1 MENDNGRQR
10 FGIELDTAG
19 LMQGAD
25 AARNAFRGISEEAVK
40 SGATMDSAM
49 SQASRTASR
58 EAGVIEASF
67 KAAYREAGNMPLS
80 EIKNSINQQITYIKG
95 LELKYKDVSSTI
107 QSLPFSPKR
116 TALEG
121 DLKSVRQE
129 LDAEKAAL
137 DGLKAKYAEM
147 SEGSLVTF
155 RTQIMNAKNELMAMR
170 LAGEQNTEAYKELE
184 KELARLATIQREVNQ
199 STLADSTGATQWN
212 GIIQGLQGLMGAY
225 SVGSGIVGMFTKD
238 QEKLMQIQTKMQSVM
253 GILMGM
259 QTIANTLHSTS
270 TFRLRTLT
278 AATNL
283 WHAANAKAAA
293 GLRALGVS
301 ATVAN
306 VASKALMATMSMG
319 LTVVIGLVVSGLSKL
334 IDKHQETKRAAA
346 ESAKAQREAF
356 EGFAKSAG
364 EKASDTL
371 SKFESLRQQ
380 YVRLGNDLKT
390 REQFVKNNAAAFK
403 ELGVQVLDVHAADNL
418 FINNTEAFKS
428 AVMIRAQALAGEEL
442 AAEKYKEALQQ
453 RVAAEGMMW
462 RASGDTARYAGL
474 SDRQEKQAQEVYREA
489 YAKYM
494 EANYTSQLGGRNVI
508 ERGALTARRKEFE
521 QEAQKAGNAAVKS
534 YIDGLKKGL
543 ADNAAGMEEAGN
555 RLISAS
561 MNMSESAREQLRKA
575 GIREAD
581 GINPKKA
588 VSASDKQASDLAK
601 MKRDLTDKATQASID
616 AMEDGL
622 EKELAQIRYDYG
634 RKRDLIAEEEAKLKA
649 AQGGVLSAEQ
659 ASQFKVRYEA
669 ADAEYARAASSVEE
683 EDRKKDVEALN
694 DLLAKYAD
702 YEARRRQIAE
712 QSEADIAA
720 LRARRTDENAA
731 EIDRAIAQAERA
743 EQDALKAV
751 DEQFAQREASYQAW
765 CEAVASLTLEQ
776 LEAVLKQAEEELEKL
791 EKSGTA
797 DGKQIA
803 VARAKVANAKS
814 KVEKANAQ
822 NDVSPNKRSVKEWE
836 DLYKVLNECNKSFE
850 DIGDTVGGVA
860 GEIIS
865 TAGGIMTST
874 LSMINGIV
882 QLVNMSATGMQ
893 GTATAAATAIST
905 VEKASVILT
914 IISAAMQIAM
924 QIVNLFNN
932 DEKKQKE
939 IEALQGRIDQL
950 QWELD
955 NADAVRL
962 QQNSFK
968 AMELLRQV
976 TEEVRSEMVRLQL
989 SVGNVWGAYRAMTS
1003 GISKNNKM
1011 LQQSVNKIADVYANL
1026 SYTADKA
1033 LGSAKYDGAK
1043 DQLKNIA
1050 EQQLLIQD
1058 QIRTEESKKNTDQKK
1073 IEEWERKIQELGE
1086 QAVTVINEM
1095 VEDIIGGSAADIAE
1109 ELGNAFIE
1117 AFQDGEDAAKA
1128 WGETVKDIVSD
1139 VMKRMLVK
1147 QFLEE
1152 PLGDIFDKYKSKW
1165 FNNGQFAGLDA
1176 VINSMQG
1183 FASDLNAVGADF
1195 ADIWDTLPDSVKN
1208 MFTVTSDATREASQ
1222 KGIATAS
1229 QDTVDEL
1236 NGRFT
1241 AIQGHTYD
1249 IREAV
1254 VAMAQRDS
1262 SIDLSGIK
1270 VNTDLLQTIDQN
1282 IAGVRDSMTM
1292 LVENNA
1298 RTLEVLMGIETN
1310 TSRLANIETHAAYIH
1325 ATLDDMAVKGIRIQ

>member
-184 KELARLATIQREVNQ
+184 KELGRLATIQREVNQ

-380 YVRLGNDLKT
+380 YVRLGNDLKA

-474 SDRQEKQAQEVYREA
+474 SDRQQKQAQEVYREA

-543 ADNAAGMEEAGN
+543 TDNAAGMEEAGN

-561 MNMSESAREQLRKA
+561 MNMSESAREQLRKS
-575 GIREAD
+575 GIKEIEDEASK
-581 GINPKKA
+581 P
-588 VSASDKQASDLAK
+588 ASSDYTRFL
-601 MKRDLTDKATQASID
+601 
-616 AMEDGL
+616 
-622 EKELAQIRYDYG
+622 KELAAEGAQAEVDAMREGTEKKLAQI
-634 RKRDLIAEEEAKLKA
+634 DLEYEQREAKIREREAKLREIYGANIPA
-649 AQGGVLSAEQ
+649 AMQ
-659 ASQFKVRYEA
+659 
-669 ADAEYARAASSVEE
+669 
-683 EDRKKDVEALN
+683 
-694 DLLAKYAD
+694 
-702 YEARRRQIAE
+702 
-712 QSEADIAA
+712 ADIAA
-720 LRARRTDENAA
+720 MRSANTAKRADARHNALATPMDSSVEWLVKQFDAEEAAMNDYLEKYGTFRERIQAIKDKYDKKISEAETEGERMAA
-731 EIDRAIAQAERA
+731 EAELAEILATYELRLSGFVEEITGKSTGKLVAMLDAAEEQLKAAEKARDGLASSSSPEARKYEQQINTTKAKIA
-743 EQDALKAV
+743 ALK
-751 DEQFAQREASYQAW
+751 
-765 CEAVASLTLEQ
+765 
-776 LEAVLKQAEEELEKL
+776 EELNEAKEHAKDKDWAKAATL
-791 EKSGTA
+791 FQTIGSGARDAAEGIRGFDEGLADVLTTVANITSGVGAMISAITAIGTA
-797 DGKQIA
+797 A
-803 VARAKVANAKS
+803 
-814 KVEKANAQ
+814 
-822 NDVSPNKRSVKEWE
+822 
-836 DLYKVLNECNKSFE
+836 
-850 DIGDTVGGVA
+850 
-860 GEIIS
+860 
-865 TAGGIMTST
+865 
-874 LSMINGIV
+874 
-882 QLVNMSATGMQ
+882 SA
-893 GTATAAATAIST
+893 A
-905 VEKASVILT
+905 EKASAILAA
-914 IISAAMQIAM
+914 ISASIQLVSGLFSIFSGGETSMER
-924 QIVNLFNN
+924 NLRLFRELN
-932 DEKKQKE
+932 DE
-939 IEALQGRIDQL
+939 L
-950 QWELD
+950 
-955 NADAVRL
+955 VRL
-962 QQNSFK
+962 KRNSKLEDWEDTIFGTDGYGK
-968 AMELLRQV
+968 AAE
-976 TEEVRSEMVRLQL
+976 
-989 SVGNVWGAYRAMTS
+989 AM
-1003 GISKNNKM
+1003 
-1011 LQQSVNKIADVYANL
+1011 DVYVDAMGRYDETLEKIRTRGKERPAPFVRWAPKTWESAEESIANML
-1026 SYTADKA
+1026 VQTRHSTWFR
-1033 LGSAKYDGAK
+1033 SAKYDT
-1043 DQLKNIA
+1043 LKNRLPALFNDDGSLNMEALKEFQGDDMYKKLSEDNRKMIDDLIA
-1050 EQQLLIQD
+1050 DWELYEKALD
-1058 QIRTEESKKNTDQKK
+1058 EVKDYLTD
-1073 IEEWERKIQELGE
+1073 IFGDLGE
-1086 QAVTVINEM
+1086 TMTDALV
-1095 VEDIIGGSAADIAE
+1095 D
-1109 ELGNAFIE
+1109 AF
-1117 AFQDGEDAAKA
+1117 ANGTDAAKA
-1128 WGETVKDIVSD
+1128 FSESVSEMLEKLARDMIYSVTLAPLMEQAQNDMLETMQNADLTD
-1139 VMKRMLVK
+1139 
-1147 QFLEE
+1147 EE
-1152 PLGDIFDKYKSKW
+1152 KFRRYSSTLAQLTRDALAQQDDFNSLLAVYQKAAQDNGFDIFKAE
-1165 FNNGQFAGLDA
+1165 G
-1176 VINSMQG
+1176 
-1183 FASDLNAVGADF
+1183 
-1195 ADIWDTLPDSVKN
+1195 
-1208 MFTVTSDATREASQ
+1208 TREASQ